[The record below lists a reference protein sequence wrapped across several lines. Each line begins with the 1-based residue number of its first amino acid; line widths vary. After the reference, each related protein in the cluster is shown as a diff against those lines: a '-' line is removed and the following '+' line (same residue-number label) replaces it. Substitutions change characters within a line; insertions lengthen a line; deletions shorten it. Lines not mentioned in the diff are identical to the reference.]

1 MIEYVT
7 PESMK
12 KLWAVELDIL
22 EKFKEICARHGLRY
36 YALAGTLI
44 GAARHKGF
52 IPWDDDID
60 VAMPWPDCKR
70 FIEIAQKELK
80 YPYFFQCH
88 LTERNGELST
98 FRMRRSDTTGCT
110 KWEYEN
116 MGDPSYNR
124 GAFMDVFPLFYIP
137 QNEEVKKEQKRLV
150 MEAWQAFRGYTALEG
165 KANGLRN
172 VNPEYEK
179 YIDVYKRYSEKYT
192 IQQIKE
198 LYFERCDMQKEP
210 TEEVGI
216 TAYRVHD
223 PVNVWKTEW
232 FRETVELPFENTI
245 VMAPKGYVELL
256 DWRYGD
262 WHTPVLNTAVHE
274 MYIYDAEVPYTEKLK
289 LNCDG

>member
-179 YIDVYKRYSEKYT
+179 YIDVYKRYREKYT